1 MSKDGEFSIG
11 GGGLYYYLTELSE
24 VRLTD
29 FKESVYLTAD
39 SSI

>member
-1 MSKDGEFSIG
+1 MPDTLQAAIRH
-11 GGGLYYYLTELSE
+11 YLTELSE